1 MKRTGGI
8 AAPRSRSHQ
17 LGRILVAALRL
28 EPDPRSRGLRHPA
41 RPKEAHHPRPHGLVV
56 LACSVRP
63 RGSGDIRAGHCLLC
77 RRRGRWRALGD
88 PLAHDEHLAVDD
100 RCKEPG
106 AHEPGA
112 ELAGERGGEVA
123 PSPGCLVRRL
133 AGRQELLRLGRR
145 YARVLGRCRSTSGS
159 CLGPS
164 ADVGAGQRQLRPLRA
179 SAWSEVAR
187 PGRGVDRCGG
197 DEHARSGLLTQCSE
211 PGAGHHTPADRPHE
225 THDLPWNRAPVA
237 SGPGPI
243 GKGRE
248 GKGREGNRPG
258 N

>member
-197 DEHARSGLLTQCSE
+197 DSMPDPASSRSAPSLGLVTTRLPTARMRPTTCRGT
-211 PGAGHHTPADRPHE
+211 GHLWR
-225 THDLPWNRAPVA
+225 
-237 SGPGPI
+237 PGPVRSA
-243 GKGRE
+243 RE